1 VSFAGINP
9 TVRQSGNFIGNKNK
23 MSKKGSPYLRLALWQ
38 ASVVASRKNPILKA
52 FYEQKVKEGKH
63 KMTAIGAVSRKLTG
77 IIFAIMR
84 DNKPFMI

>member
-1 VSFAGINP
+1 
-9 TVRQSGNFIGNKNK
+9 

-84 DNKPFMI
+84 DNKSFMIWDTVSNC